1 MSIWR
6 HMALGAPTCRDV
18 LRRHMALGALIYRD
32 VLRRHVAAKGL
43 SRVSVTYLMCSGV
56 SVQKVFNIFL
66 NEVSLCAYFVVS
78 IKCKEIFASW
88 CHTVS
93 ASELCYW
100 RFLQF
105 VEGKQCNVGPRCAVR
120 CHSVCFAWTVETF
133 AQSNEWSVCVSIL
146 GVYKGRSKSS

>member
-1 MSIWR
+1 
-6 HMALGAPTCRDV
+6 MALGAPTCRDV

-93 ASELCYW
+93 ASELCY
-100 RFLQF
+100 
-105 VEGKQCNVGPRCAVR
+105 
-120 CHSVCFAWTVETF
+120 
-133 AQSNEWSVCVSIL
+133 
-146 GVYKGRSKSS
+146 